1 MDNVEAE
8 RGGAREED
16 PRIPDTPA
24 NATVAD
30 PVLNPHADIVGYLL
44 KLAIAAL
51 ADPMLDG
58 SSIQSAST
66 IRPRR
71 ARVFERVYAP
81 EGQWAGD
88 QPSPPLHRAD
98 GRRGRVHHRDR

>member
-1 MDNVEAE
+1 MTGTDPQENAMDNVEAE

-30 PVLNPHADIVGYLL
+30 PVLNPRADIVGHLL
-44 KLAIAAL
+44 KLVVAAL
-51 ADPMLDG
+51 ADPVRNG
-58 SSIQSAST
+58 SSIQSASA

-71 ARVFERVYAP
+71 ARVYEP
-81 EGQWAGD
+81 GDQWAT
-88 QPSPPLHRAD
+88 
-98 GRRGRVHHRDR
+98 